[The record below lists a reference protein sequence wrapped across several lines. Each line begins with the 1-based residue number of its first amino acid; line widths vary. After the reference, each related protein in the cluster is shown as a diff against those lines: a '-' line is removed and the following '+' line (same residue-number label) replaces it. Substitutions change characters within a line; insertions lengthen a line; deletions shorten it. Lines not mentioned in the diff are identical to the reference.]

1 MTDGDVGHYS
11 TKSTSLN
18 RPVTHHR
25 FDNFAGKYP
34 AAADRSCFNVPHR
47 RTGQKRSTAAA
58 DRKNIV
64 QGTAFAVPANSNL
77 MRLQHG
83 HKIIT
88 RELTALRNAARI
100 RIEDLRFTPLV

>member
-34 AAADRSCFNVPHR
+34 AAADRSYFNVR
-47 RTGQKRSTAAA
+47 QKRSTAAA

-100 RIEDLRFTPLV
+100 RIEDLRFTPLL